1 MWEKEIC
8 TALNENFKTRSNGQ
22 CSECYLRLQSSSCEE
37 SRLKNE
43 YHRKQDLIKLNVRVI
58 NQVTNREVW
67 GYEIMI
73 KFLLSRKKW
82 NFKSRGKTFCKRI
95 YFSPCYQKVNIAHR
109 INPLKLCLE
118 KMGRFTSLNLFWYV
132 FLYIH
137 MFMYI
142 YIPYINIHVHTCIYH
157 AVATQKS
164 SKRGTKYIWTWKWQF
179 F

>member
-73 KFLLSRKKW
+73 KFLLSRKTEISKAEEKH
-82 NFKSRGKTFCKRI
+82 FVREFTFPHVIKSEHF
-95 YFSPCYQKVNIAHR
+95 PQN
-109 INPLKLCLE
+109 
-118 KMGRFTSLNLFWYV
+118 
-132 FLYIH
+132 
-137 MFMYI
+137 
-142 YIPYINIHVHTCIYH
+142 
-157 AVATQKS
+157 
-164 SKRGTKYIWTWKWQF
+164 
-179 F
+179 